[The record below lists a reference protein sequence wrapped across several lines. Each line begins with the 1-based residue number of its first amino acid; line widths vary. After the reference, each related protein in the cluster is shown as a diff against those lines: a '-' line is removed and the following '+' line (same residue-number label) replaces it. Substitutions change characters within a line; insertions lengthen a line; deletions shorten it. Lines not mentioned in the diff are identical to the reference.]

1 MIYKI
6 TNNLENFN
14 YNVIIANI
22 YEIYNFLNR
31 EVEKKISI
39 STLEENYKKILTLLC
54 PAIPHFANECLFDLG
69 VEDEFKWPELNTQ
82 ILQEDKIVIQING
95 KKRAI
100 LNESRDLNQESLLV
114 KIKTNKLSEKY
125 LKNKSITKIIFVKN
139 RLMNLIINE

>member
-1 MIYKI
+1 M
-6 TNNLENFN
+6 
-14 YNVIIANI
+14 
-22 YEIYNFLNR
+22 
-31 EVEKKISI
+31 
-39 STLEENYKKILTLLC
+39 
-54 PAIPHFANECLFDLG
+54 
-69 VEDEFKWPELNTQ
+69 WPQADTQ
-82 ILQEDKIVIQING
+82 ILQEDKINYVIQING